1 MNSALGRVNG
11 PNSDTQR
18 NRTPGQHII
27 IAGAGRIGRRTAQ
40 LLTDYGHEVYL
51 IERHSESI
59 KEVIDDWTGV
69 VIEGDAEDPQIL
81 QQAEPSQADVLAA
94 LTGDA
99 TTNFAIC
106 AEMQDLTSNLRTI
119 ARVNSLERSDIEN
132 EFIDEI
138 VYPERTGS
146 KATVNRIQE
155 DDVRT
160 LEQVTGD
167 LNILNIRVHPQSPAA
182 GKQLNEIL
190 LPDGCHVISDAE
202 GTEVARPETTL
213 ERSRRYLVAAE
224 ASILDDVQK
233 LLIG

>member
-99 TTNFAIC
+99 TTNCAIC

-146 KATVNRIQE
+146 KATVNRIQQ

-160 LEQVTGD
+160 LEQVTGE

-190 LPDGCHVISDAE
+190 LPDGYHVISDAE